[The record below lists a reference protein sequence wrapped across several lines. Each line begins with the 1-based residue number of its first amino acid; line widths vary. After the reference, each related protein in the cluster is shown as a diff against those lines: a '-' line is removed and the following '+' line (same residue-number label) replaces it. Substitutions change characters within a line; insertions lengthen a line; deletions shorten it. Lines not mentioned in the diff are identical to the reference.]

1 MPSVD
6 EMLIA
11 TMAGI
16 DAANARD
23 PNTVAV
29 DGQREPAELVYGRR
43 MSDVLLR
50 LAPAASTHLR
60 LAVRGQHIERW
71 TSPR

>member
-1 MPSVD
+1 LALFEPHARDGEAQKVKVKTMPSVD

-23 PNTVAV
+23 PNTVEV
-29 DGQREPAELVYGRR
+29 DGQREPAELVYDG
-43 MSDVLLR
+43 
-50 LAPAASTHLR
+50 A
-60 LAVRGQHIERW
+60 
-71 TSPR
+71 